1 MSNSRN
7 RAHKIANWLK
17 SGTGTQMLIKR
28 ILAVCAAILIVYGV
42 GYAIGKLLFH
52 MGA

>member
-1 MSNSRN
+1 MSKSRN
-7 RAHKIANWLK
+7 RAHEITDWLK
-17 SGTGTQMLIKR
+17 SGTDTQRLIKK